1 MKYIQGF
8 YKYTE
13 SINSMQFSN
22 DLMESLKTWHD
33 IILSSIGAEYVDIKS
48 ELNLS
53 EDFNVNDLITLNDSV
68 EFFNSLNSLGLRK
81 STVQKSDDFE
91 TYVNKP
97 CRFMMIYDFDANDL
111 ENPKYILFQ
120 SFTDSLKKW
129 NDVKLYKIN
138 DDIKKFYDKLSSK
151 TIEIQDGDQNY
162 IYVTSNGNDWE
173 IQNIDKENDVYK
185 RFLTKEELQELL
197 DNRGIDISII

>member
-8 YKYTE
+8 SKYVE
-13 SINSMQFSN
+13 SINSIQFSN

-33 IILSSIGAEYVDIKS
+33 IILSSIGAEYVDMKS
-48 ELNLS
+48 ELKLS
-53 EDFNVNDLITLNDSV
+53 EDFNINDLITLNDNV

-97 CRFMMIYDFDANDL
+97 CRFMMIYNFDANDL

-120 SFTDSLKKW
+120 SFNESSDKW
-129 NDVKLYKIN
+129 SDIKLYKVN
-138 DDIKKFYDKLSSK
+138 DDVKKFYDKLSSK

-173 IQNIDKENDVYK
+173 IQNIDKENDIYK
-185 RFLTKEELQELL
+185 RYLTKEELQELL
-197 DNRGIDISII
+197 DNRGINISII